1 MIEGGFFYARRT
13 TIFLDYGSRNRGR
26 KPRKPAIIRPMTI
39 PSELL
44 RQCWFLAGPTAS
56 GKTATSIELAKR
68 LNGEVLSL
76 DSMAIYRRMD
86 IGTAKP
92 TVEERAGIPHHLIDI
107 VDPHEEFSTA
117 DFLNHAEQA
126 IRDILSRNKTPIFA
140 GERACICVRCY
151 AASSKVRP
159 PTGITVA
166 SWKPRKVRRPVRYG
180 PSWSSEIPPLLP
192 DCTPMTSDGLF
203 VPLRCII

>member
-126 IRDILSRNKTPIFA
+126 IRDILSRNKNADLRGGNGPVSAFAVTRRLRRSGRRLGLPSRVGSRGKSDARFVMGQAGAARSRHCYPIA
-140 GERACICVRCY
+140 
-151 AASSKVRP
+151 P
-159 PTGITVA
+159 Q
-166 SWKPRKVRRPVRYG
+166 
-180 PSWSSEIPPLLP
+180 
-192 DCTPMTSDGLF
+192 
-203 VPLRCII
+203 